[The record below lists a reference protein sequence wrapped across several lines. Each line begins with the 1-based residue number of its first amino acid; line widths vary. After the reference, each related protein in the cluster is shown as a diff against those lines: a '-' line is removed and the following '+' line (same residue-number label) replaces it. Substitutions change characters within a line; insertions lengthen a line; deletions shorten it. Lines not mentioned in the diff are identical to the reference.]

1 MEKLLGAELL
11 TRSTHR
17 LELTPV
23 GAEVLARTDFLVN
36 TVEVALRDIESTVQ
50 RGRAFVRIGVIP
62 SASGSVAAAV
72 ADFLRE
78 TGRVLEFA
86 WRDAP
91 STTLLAEVRSGQLD
105 MAVAAITEP
114 PGGLA
119 CVDLFRDP
127 LVLVVRRDHALAQKS
142 EVNWEAI
149 GSEQL
154 VLFESGSMPAL
165 GNPARAQFAQ
175 GAEPY
180 RVSYS
185 ETLYALVRGGLAL
198 GLMPRLYTALAA
210 RPRTRGAAAG
220 EAAGR
225 TPRGAGLPAGADA
238 QRGGAGADR
247 LSRAAPAAAG
257 GGTGAQAY
265 REKEGGSRQPL
276 VQLGRHVDRLA
287 HARIDLRVP
296 LAAAEHAVVPDAR
309 LQVVDLQVGPHA
321 GAQVLRGDG
330 LADGADVVALALDGE
345 QRGAADGGGVD
356 LALAHREHAA
366 RQVVGLEHALTV
378 SR

>member
-1 MEKLLGAELL
+1 MASLPLRALTLRQLQFFSVLVQEGQFGRAARRLSITQPALSNAIKQMEKLLGAELL
-11 TRSTHR
+11 TRTTHR

-36 TVEVALRDIESTVQ
+36 TVEVALRDIESTVR

-62 SASGSVAAAV
+62 SASSSVATAV
-72 ADFLRE
+72 SGFLRE
-78 TGRVLEFA
+78 TGHEAELA

-127 LVLVVRRDHALAQKS
+127 LVLVLRRDHPLAKAQEAS
-142 EVNWEAI
+142 WEAI
-149 GSEQL
+149 GRERL

-165 GNPARAQFAQ
+165 GDPARAQFAQ

-198 GLMPRLYTALAA
+198 GLMPRLYTDSLRDPELKVLPLAKPRVERRVVLVYLPGPMRNVVAQALIAFLRQRLPAPSAA
-210 RPRTRGAAAG
+210 PVRAPRRRGANAG
-220 EAAGR
+220 
-225 TPRGAGLPAGADA
+225 
-238 QRGGAGADR
+238 
-247 LSRAAPAAAG
+247 
-257 GGTGAQAY
+257 
-265 REKEGGSRQPL
+265 
-276 VQLGRHVDRLA
+276 
-287 HARIDLRVP
+287 
-296 LAAAEHAVVPDAR
+296 
-309 LQVVDLQVGPHA
+309 
-321 GAQVLRGDG
+321 
-330 LADGADVVALALDGE
+330 
-345 QRGAADGGGVD
+345 
-356 LALAHREHAA
+356 
-366 RQVVGLEHALTV
+366 
-378 SR
+378 

>member
-1 MEKLLGAELL
+1 MRSLPLRALTLRQLQFFSVLVQEGQFGRAARRLSITQPALSNAIKQMEKLLGAELL

-50 RGRAFVRIGVIP
+50 RGRAFVRIGVVP

-114 PGGLA
+114 PGGLV
-119 CVDLFRDP
+119 CVDLLRDP

-149 GSEQL
+149 GNEQL

-198 GLMPRLYTALAA
+198 GLMPRLYTGSLRDPELVVLPLAKPRVERRVVLVYLPGPMRNVVAQELIGFLGQRLPLPAEAPVRRRIAKKKAA
-210 RPRTRGAAAG
+210 RA
-220 EAAGR
+220 
-225 TPRGAGLPAGADA
+225 
-238 QRGGAGADR
+238 
-247 LSRAAPAAAG
+247 SR
-257 GGTGAQAY
+257 
-265 REKEGGSRQPL
+265 
-276 VQLGRHVDRLA
+276 
-287 HARIDLRVP
+287 
-296 LAAAEHAVVPDAR
+296 
-309 LQVVDLQVGPHA
+309 
-321 GAQVLRGDG
+321 
-330 LADGADVVALALDGE
+330 
-345 QRGAADGGGVD
+345 
-356 LALAHREHAA
+356 
-366 RQVVGLEHALTV
+366 
-378 SR
+378 